1 MPDPTIDIRLHRFR
15 FTRRAR
21 VAHDEAPLRAASHS
35 RSIRAFPIR
44 AWTDHGRAR
53 RDMSAAYTCLM
64 SSSILDKIIRTKYQE
79 IEARRKTTPVEALKE
94 RIDTVGRPRNF
105 FQAVTRRPAGRGKPL
120 NLIAEVKKASP
131 SAGIIRPDFD
141 PVAIAKAYESAGA
154 DAISCLTDEQY
165 FQGKLDYIQQIRSAV
180 ALPVLRKD
188 FIIDPYQVYESR
200 AAGADAVLLIAECLE
215 VSQLIDLQILATELN
230 MTCLIEV
237 HDMDNLIRVRDQVIG
252 FPHKRYSLLGINNR
266 DLRTFKT
273 DLGTTLR
280 MAELVEDRSVLV
292 SESGI
297 NTHEDVDKLAEAGV
311 SAVLVGESLMKSPD
325 IAAKVR
331 ELFNN

>member
-1 MPDPTIDIRLHRFR
+1 
-15 FTRRAR
+15 
-21 VAHDEAPLRAASHS
+21 
-35 RSIRAFPIR
+35 
-44 AWTDHGRAR
+44 
-53 RDMSAAYTCLM
+53 M
-64 SSSILDKIIRTKYQE
+64 SSSNFLDKIIRTKYQE
-79 IEARRKTTPVEALKE
+79 LEARRNQTPVEALKD
-94 RIDTVGRPRNF
+94 RIAEQGRPRNF
-105 FQAVTRRPAGRGKPL
+105 FRAATRRPSTRDKKL

-131 SAGIIRPDFD
+131 SAGVIRADFD
-141 PVAIAKAYESAGA
+141 PVAIARAYEAAGA

-165 FQGKLDYIQQIRSAV
+165 FQGRLEYIAQIRAAV
-180 ALPVLRKD
+180 SLPVLRKD

-200 AAGADAVLLIAECLE
+200 AAGADAILLIAECLE

-237 HDMDNLIRVRDQVIG
+237 HDLDNLIRVRDQVIG
-252 FPHKRYSLLGINNR
+252 FPLKQYSLLGINNR

-297 NTHEDVDKLAEAGV
+297 NAYADVEKLAEAGV
-311 SAVLVGESLMKSPD
+311 SAVLVGESLMRSPD
-325 IAAKVR
+325 IAEKVR
-331 ELFNN
+331 ELFNL